1 MRWAS
6 VLVLALILAGCGLPN
21 IVFLAPPIE
30 VTSIG
35 GVDSRIVLFR
45 HDASA
50 NNFDDFL
57 GYELYYK
64 LYTEA
69 DPQADLDRE
78 NINDNLPPTE
88 SGLTGLGF
96 RRFVALD
103 SDTVLAN
110 DRPHI
115 STSDFDRGASVVFS
129 IDLREDVLSPTGDI
143 TVSWT
148 NGSSVTVTKQL
159 RRNHTNSAI
168 LNPADALSFWT
179 QADYSDSHQDY
190 SFGANPTR
198 LEIVVAVLSYGISPS
213 DLSQVFSEPLALD
226 PSVLII

>member
-1 MRWAS
+1 M
-6 VLVLALILAGCGLPN
+6 LIVVGCGLPN

-30 VTSIG
+30 VTSLGTIADRT
-35 GVDSRIVLFR
+35 VRFE
-45 HDASA
+45 HDASS

-103 SDTVLAN
+103 NDTVLAN

-115 STSDFDRGASVVFS
+115 STSDFDRSASVVFS
-129 IDLREDVLSPTGDI
+129 VNLRDPVVIGGVDDI

-148 NGSSVTVTKQL
+148 NASSVTVTKQL
-159 RRNHTNSAI
+159 RRNHTNSVI
-168 LNPADALSFWT
+168 LNPADALSFWDP
-179 QADYSDSHQDY
+179 ADYLDAHQDY
-190 SFGANPTR
+190 SFGANPSR
-198 LEIVVAVLSYGISPS
+198 LTIVVAVFSYGISPS

-226 PSVLII
+226 PSTLVM